1 MKILKNIS
9 LGLVALAAFAL
20 ASCSNDLPKFNDAD
34 AFVAFTS
41 TSAVSVNEDA
51 ETLEIPV
58 LLTSLGGKEGTVDFE
73 FVPDATS
80 PAVEG
85 TNFTVANAS
94 KTLTFTSDANT
105 QKIKLNIINLKDKF
119 TGDLRFTV
127 KLTNP
132 QGVNLG
138 ADNTL
143 TVTIADLDH
152 PLAFML
158 GTYSATAVTNWD
170 EDTQWNV
177 KISKDDSDVSKV
189 WITNLVPDGSSA
201 SSPVYGTVNDAKT
214 EIHIPVGQ
222 ETAVSSSYPHI
233 CLEGFYGED
242 GDEAVDD
249 YLVGTITT
257 DANGNAIITFAD
269 YWFGALAYSDD
280 SKSTAAGWFNLI
292 KAGTVMTLS
301 K

>member
-9 LGLVALAAFAL
+9 LGLVALSAFAL

-34 AFVAFTS
+34 AFVAFAS
-41 TSAVSVNEDA
+41 TSAVSVDEDA

-58 LLTSLGGKEGTVDFE
+58 LLTSLGGKEGSVDFE

-85 TNFTVANAS
+85 VNFTVANAS
-94 KTLTFTSDANT
+94 KTLTFTGGANT
-105 QKIKLNIINLKDKF
+105 QNIKLNITNLKDQF

-127 KLTNP
+127 KLTNA

-138 ADNTL
+138 ADKTL

-152 PLAFML
+152 PLSFML
-158 GTYSATAVTNWD
+158 GTYSASAVSYWD
-170 EDTQWNV
+170 GATQWTV
-177 KISKDDSDVSKV
+177 KISKDDTDVSKV
-189 WITNLVPDGSSA
+189 WITNLVPKGSSA
-201 SSPVYGTVNDAKT
+201 SSPVYGTVNADKT
-214 EIHIPVGQ
+214 EIHIPVDQ
-222 ETAVSSSYPHI
+222 ETAESSSYPHI
-233 CLEGFYGED
+233 CLEGFRGED
-242 GDEAVDD
+242 GDEDITD

-269 YWFGALAYSDD
+269 DWFGAHIYSDD
-280 SKSTAAGWFNLI
+280 SKSTGAGWINLI
-292 KAGTVMTLS
+292 MPGTVMTLS